1 MHEDLPD
8 YLKKLYPFRRD
19 YVKLHDGSNMH
30 YIDDGSG
37 ESVLFL
43 HGHPTW
49 SFFFRKLILLMR
61 SDFRC
66 VAPDNIGYGLSD
78 KPWKYNYDIQQ
89 HIANGIEFAEKM
101 KFKRFHIIAQDFG
114 VIIAL
119 AMAER
124 WPERIGSMAFL
135 NSYAFVLPR
144 LPVSMM
150 IFKMPVIGPIISVM
164 FNLFVRV
171 NLHFGTLGVMDDAV
185 VQGYLFPFKKLSSR
199 ASIPSGISDIPWLVN
214 HPSLPIID
222 QIAEKAFILN
232 NKKIKFFWA
241 DDDFIYSGDTLQ
253 KWANVLPNAQYKVYQ
268 TAGHYLLDESDEAVS
283 DIRTFVYCA
292 RNIQKELFK

>member
-1 MHEDLPD
+1 
-8 YLKKLYPFRRD
+8 
-19 YVKLHDGSNMH
+19 
-30 YIDDGSG
+30 
-37 ESVLFL
+37 
-43 HGHPTW
+43 
-49 SFFFRKLILLMR
+49 MR

-89 HIANGIEFAEKM
+89 HITNGIEFAEKM

-241 DDDFIYSGDTLQ
+241 DDDFVYSGDTLQ
-253 KWANVLPNAQYKVYQ
+253 KWSNVLPNAQYKVYQ
-268 TAGHYLLDESDEAVS
+268 TAGHYLLDESDEAIS